1 MQTRAFGRRA
11 RVGDEA
17 EAPSPSLPLPR
28 ALRYDAFPPCPVL
41 RDAENL
47 PALPTMVKHHLEV
60 LEHMGGGR
68 ARADSMI
75 RKKATAILA
84 AHAFES
90 AGAAR
95 ALGRAAA
102 AAASADGLEPQT
114 PERSGAD
121 PPAPALTRAS
131 SVRKTSTVKITPQ
144 CSGGKHDVFVHAEVE
159 GRIVNLM
166 PDEEWPADTL
176 KV

>member
-1 MQTRAFGRRA
+1 MEIFKTGFLSSETPAPGR
-11 RVGDEA
+11 
-17 EAPSPSLPLPR
+17 
-28 ALRYDAFPPCPVL
+28 YYYVL
-41 RDAENL
+41 
-47 PALPTMVKHHLEV
+47 
-60 LEHMGGGR
+60 
-68 ARADSMI
+68 DSCEI
-75 RKKATAILA
+75 KQYEKR
-84 AHAFES
+84 
-90 AGAAR
+90 
-95 ALGRAAA
+95 
-102 AAASADGLEPQT
+102 SADGLEPQT

-144 CSGGKHDVFVHAEVE
+144 CSGGKRDVFVHAEVE